1 MLSPD
6 FIQHFSES
14 VIYSLL
20 GLVVFALAFFIM
32 AKVAPFSMRKE
43 IEDDQNTALG
53 IIVGSVLIGISII
66 ISATIAS

>member
-66 ISATIAS
+66 ISAAIAS